1 MDTNK
6 LTSPRLEKASKLDL
20 PQAIIQKT
28 KLCLQEFEVDASYA
42 ADELVELAEE
52 ILSQLAAIGFA
63 TYLKQPN
70 QKTVYNDFL
79 INLFTSG
86 GHSYNAGPL
95 YKWATNMI
103 KDAKG
108 DEVKSILPFFTT
120 YKNEFIRLSSLRNE
134 VMHGFFVLP
143 PERNIKEAELIAG
156 LLEKIAEAD
165 MFQNLKHQFH
175 FVNKAGFNGN
185 WSVSNDADW
194 SLFNNCFQFTEL
206 AERISAEL
214 SDEFIKA
221 ENDFVNSNKISIDDV
236 NKNAIEFISN
246 NKKGALAFWHRPN
259 DVNAINGYQSVVQEL
274 QNDENILPVFFR
286 LEDVGLTLT
295 SSFLLRVLGQAM
307 STDTGNT
314 KYQSDTIK
322 TIKNEELISKRK
334 KKPVVVL
341 YGVHVG
347 LFNENHLLK
356 LANTLFDA
364 EIPMIVFGEHYTYL
378 DRYVNQTFS
387 IHSLAYIP
395 NESQWKPALHN
406 YLRFKGPSL
415 EKSDEKE
422 DYDLLCEIMSKLTE
436 ELKEVCKTDGGKVVA
451 RRFADKYN
459 YPIEYVHECF
469 AILNPFLKSG
479 KEEFIKDE
487 VDELYGF
494 PKDITETTA
503 IFLSLG
509 RRDVKLE
516 YKHKTLSL

>member
-6 LTSPRLEKASKLDL
+6 LTSPRLEKVSKLHL
-20 PQAIIQKT
+20 PESTIQKV
-28 KLCLQEFEVDASYA
+28 KACLDEDASYA

-52 ILSQLAAIGFA
+52 ILSQLASIGFA
-63 TYLKQPN
+63 CYLKQSN

-79 INLFTSG
+79 INLFTSS

-103 KDAKG
+103 KDAEG
-108 DEVKSILPFFTT
+108 EDVKTILPFFTT
-120 YKNEFIRLSSLRNE
+120 YKDEFIRLSSLRNE

-143 PERNIKEAELIAG
+143 PERNLKEAEHIAG
-156 LLEKIAEAD
+156 LLERIADSQIFE
-165 MFQNLKHQFH
+165 NLKHQFH
-175 FVNKAGFNGN
+175 FINKDGFNGN

-206 AERISAEL
+206 AERISVEL
-214 SDEFIKA
+214 SDAFIKE
-221 ENDFVNSNKISIDDV
+221 ENEFVNSNKVSVEEV

-246 NKKGALAFWHRPN
+246 NKKGAAAFWHRPN
-259 DVNAINGYQSVVQEL
+259 DNNAIQAYQSVVQQL
-274 QNDENILPVFFR
+274 QKDENILPVFYR
-286 LEDVGLTLT
+286 LQDVGLTLT
-295 SSFLLRVLGQAM
+295 STFLLRLLGQAM
-307 STDTGNT
+307 STDTGNA
-314 KYQSDTIK
+314 KYQSETEK
-322 TIKNEELISKRK
+322 TIKNKELISKRK

-341 YGVHVG
+341 YGVHIG

-364 EIPMIVFGEHYTYL
+364 EIPLIVFGEHYAYL

-387 IHSLAYIP
+387 IHSPAYIP

-422 DYDLLCEIMSKLTE
+422 DYDLLCKIMSKLTE
-436 ELKEVCKTDGGKVVA
+436 ELNDVCKTEGGKVVA

-459 YPIEYVHECF
+459 YHIEYVHECF
-469 AILNPFLKSG
+469 AILNPFLQPG

>member
-1 MDTNK
+1 MEQKTLS
-6 LTSPRLEKASKLDL
+6 LTSLVNAINYNLPKSVKHNIDL
-20 PQAIIQKT
+20 CIN
-28 KLCLQEFEVDASYA
+28 EDASYA

-63 TYLKQPN
+63 TYLKQPK
-70 QKTVYNDFL
+70 QKSVYNDFL
-79 INLFTSG
+79 INLFTSA

-103 KDAKG
+103 KEVEG
-108 DEVKSILPFFTT
+108 DEVKSILPFFTD
-120 YKNEFIRLSSLRNE
+120 YKDEFIRLSSLRNE

-143 PERNIKEAELIAG
+143 PERNLKEAEHIAG
-156 LLEKIAEAD
+156 LLEKIAEAKI
-165 MFQNLKHQFH
+165 FEHLKYHFH
-175 FVNKAGFNGN
+175 FVNKEGFNGN

-194 SLFNNCFQFTEL
+194 SLFNNCFQFEKL
-206 AERISAEL
+206 AERISVEL

-221 ENDFVNSNKISIDDV
+221 ENEFVNSNKRTVEEV

-246 NKKGALAFWHRPN
+246 NKKGALAFWYRPN
-259 DVNAINGYQSVVQEL
+259 DVNAINGYQSVVQKL
-274 QNDENILPVFFR
+274 QKNENLLPVFFR
-286 LEDVGLTLT
+286 LQDVGLTLT
-295 SSFLLRVLGQAM
+295 SSFLLRVLGQAI
-307 STDTGNT
+307 STDTGNA
-314 KYQSDTIK
+314 KYQSDTDK
-322 TIKNEELISKRK
+322 AIKNKELISKRK

-341 YGVHVG
+341 YGVHIG
-347 LFNENHLLK
+347 LFNDNHLLK

-378 DRYVNQTFS
+378 DRFINQSFS
-387 IHSLAYIP
+387 IHSPSYIP
-395 NESQWKPALHN
+395 SESEWKSSLQN

-422 DYDLLCEIMSKLTE
+422 DYELLCEIMSKLTE
-436 ELKEVCKTDGGKVVA
+436 ELNEVCKTEGGNVVA

-469 AILNPFLKSG
+469 AILNPFLQSG
-479 KEEFIKDE
+479 KEDFIKDE

-494 PKDITETTA
+494 PKVITETTA

>member
-6 LTSPRLEKASKLDL
+6 LTSSTLEKASKLHL
-20 PQAIIQKT
+20 PDAIIQKV
-28 KLCLQEFEVDASYA
+28 KACLEEDPSYA

-63 TYLKQPN
+63 MYLKQPK
-70 QKTVYNDFL
+70 QKSVYNDFL

-103 KDAKG
+103 KDAEG
-108 DEVKSILPFFTT
+108 EYLKSILPFFTD
-120 YKNEFIRLSSLRNE
+120 YKEEFIRLSSLRNE

-143 PERNIKEAELIAG
+143 PERNLKEAEHIAG
-156 LLEKIAEAD
+156 LLEKIADAN

-175 FVNKAGFNGN
+175 FINKDGFNGN

-194 SLFNNCFQFTEL
+194 LLFNNCFHFTEL
-206 AERISAEL
+206 AERISVEL

-221 ENDFVNSNKISIDDV
+221 ENDFVNSNKIIVDDV

-246 NKKGALAFWHRPN
+246 NKNGVLAFWHRPN
-259 DVNAINGYQSVVQEL
+259 NVNAINGYQSVVHEL
-274 QNDENILPVFFR
+274 QNIENILPVFFR
-286 LEDVGLTLT
+286 LEEVGLTLT

-322 TIKNEELISKRK
+322 TIKNKELISKRK

-364 EIPMIVFGEHYTYL
+364 EIPMIVFGEHYSYL
-378 DRYVNQTFS
+378 DKFINQS
-387 IHSLAYIP
+387 ISIESSPYIP
-395 NESQWKPALHN
+395 FESEWKSALHN

-415 EKSDEKE
+415 EKLDEKE
-422 DYDLLCEIMSKLTE
+422 DYDLLCEIMNKLVE
-436 ELKEVCKTDGGKVVA
+436 ELNEVCKTKGGYVVA

-459 YPIEYVHECF
+459 YPIEYVHECY
-469 AILNPFLKSG
+469 AILNPFLQSG
-479 KEEFIKDE
+479 KEDFIKDE